1 MQIVVDELH
10 LLLRISDVLIRSISY
25 NMARSDVSDLQ
36 SPIPRARA
44 PEGEVTVNQ
53 IHHELAML

>member
-1 MQIVVDELH
+1 MIIFSYSNYLC
-10 LLLRISDVLIRSISY
+10 ISY

-36 SPIPRARA
+36 SPIPRACA

-53 IHHELAML
+53 IHHKLAML

>member
-1 MQIVVDELH
+1 MDGVLPITSGLAS
-10 LLLRISDVLIRSISY
+10 SDVSISY